1 MKKKILLVEDDVSIS
16 RLLKTLLE
24 IEGFEVSTSDGD
36 VKKVPEMLGQFQ
48 PDFLILDYHLKKYTG
63 IDVLRLLKKGGSIP
77 RPFILVTSGEDRRE
91 QCFQEGADGF
101 LLKPYMPSEMI
112 DWLREK
118 ELVIDQRKD

>member
-1 MKKKILLVEDDVSIS
+1 MKKKILLVEDDDSIC

-36 VKKVPEMLGQFQ
+36 VKKIPEMLGQFR

-63 IDVLRLLKKGGSIP
+63 IDVMRLLKTDVNTP

-91 QCFQEGADGF
+91 RCFQEGADGF
-101 LLKPYMPSEMI
+101 LLKPYMPSDMI

-118 ELVIDQRKD
+118 VLVIDQRKD